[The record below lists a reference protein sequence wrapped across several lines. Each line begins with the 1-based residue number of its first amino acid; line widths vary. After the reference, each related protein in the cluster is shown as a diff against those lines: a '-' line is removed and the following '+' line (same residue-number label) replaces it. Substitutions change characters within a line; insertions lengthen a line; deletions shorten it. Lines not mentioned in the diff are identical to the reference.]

1 SFGRYLHHV
10 RQILRC
16 DNTPG
21 SSNRRHDQSEFL
33 LGKSDHSAREGF
45 PVYVADRMEAV
56 KWKNWKL
63 AFYEEERDWWSP
75 PTKLGVPLI
84 FDLISDP
91 KEEYGATLSPD
102 GWIGGPAMEIVA
114 DFEKSLRLH
123 PPIAPGTPDPYTPPK

>member
-1 SFGRYLHHV
+1 
-10 RQILRC
+10 
-16 DNTPG
+16 
-21 SSNRRHDQSEFL
+21 
-33 LGKSDHSAREGF
+33 
-45 PVYVADRMEAV
+45 
-56 KWKNWKL
+56 KNWKL
-63 AFYEEERDWWSP
+63 AFYGEERAWWSP

-123 PPIAPGTPDPYTPPK
+123 PPIAPGTPGPYTPPKQEPARKGGERRGVIARGHWTLCTRFREVLE